1 VRKATFEFISVDD
14 FDPAELAA
22 GKHVKPASSLRSVA

>member
-14 FDPAELAA
+14 FDASELAA
-22 GKHVKPASSLRSVA
+22 GTRQEDKRALRSVA